1 MIKIVC
7 YLLFNRV
14 ENKMKNTI
22 TITALISLLVT
33 SSLPAMADETKDT
46 MQPAAAKTDITREL
60 AAKVTRAKG
69 KVYYHENN
77 EVRAKRV
84 KKEPLNIYVS
94 DILRTKKE
102 SQAFLT
108 LTDESKLVLDENSV
122 IHFNGVKQIT
132 AEQGIVLFDIK
143 KQGDL
148 KGLKIT
154 TKTAVIGIKG
164 TRFMIDT
171 NNDSLK
177 LYMKE
182 GVVNVKAVNE
192 GTFEHHIKDKHS
204 YKDYLKEMFTS
215 FSEYKKKQQEEFV
228 EFVKSIDVPK
238 NKAISING
246 NKLEDIDIP
255 DNIDE
260 QFKLLD
266 ELTSPDKNTE
276 AEPGTENASET
287 DLGKDGNKDPFDDEL
302 FKKMK

>member
-1 MIKIVC
+1 
-7 YLLFNRV
+7 
-14 ENKMKNTI
+14 MKNTI
-22 TITALISLLVT
+22 TFLTFISLFLA
-33 SSLPAMADETKDT
+33 SSQSILADEAKETV
-46 MQPAAAKTDITREL
+46 QPVTDKIDGNREL
-60 AAKVTRAKG
+60 AAKVTLAKG

-102 SQAFLT
+102 SQAFIT

-164 TRFMIDT
+164 TQFMIDT
-171 NNDSLK
+171 NSDSLK

-182 GVVNVKAVNE
+182 GVVNVKAINE
-192 GTFEHHIKDKHS
+192 GTFEHHIKEKPS

-246 NKLEDIDIP
+246 NKLEDIEIP
-255 DNIDE
+255 DNVQE

-266 ELTSPDKNTE
+266 KMISFETNAEAETETESETKTEHELASDVEEDLEKNTK
-276 AEPGTENASET
+276 N
-287 DLGKDGNKDPFDDEL
+287 DPFDDEI

>member
-1 MIKIVC
+1 
-7 YLLFNRV
+7 
-14 ENKMKNTI
+14 MKNTI
-22 TITALISLLVT
+22 TFLTFISLFLA
-33 SSLPAMADETKDT
+33 SSQSILADEAKETV
-46 MQPAAAKTDITREL
+46 QPVTDKIDSNREL
-60 AAKVTRAKG
+60 AAKVTLAKG

-102 SQAFLT
+102 SQAFIT

-164 TRFMIDT
+164 TQFMIDT
-171 NNDSLK
+171 NSDSLK

-182 GVVNVKAVNE
+182 GVVNVKAINE
-192 GTFEHHIKDKHS
+192 GTFEHHIKEKPS

-246 NKLEDIDIP
+246 NKLEDIEIP
-255 DNIDE
+255 DNVQE

-266 ELTSPDKNTE
+266 KMISFETNAEAETETETESETKTEHELASDVEEDLEKNT
-276 AEPGTENASET
+276 
-287 DLGKDGNKDPFDDEL
+287 KKDPFDDEI